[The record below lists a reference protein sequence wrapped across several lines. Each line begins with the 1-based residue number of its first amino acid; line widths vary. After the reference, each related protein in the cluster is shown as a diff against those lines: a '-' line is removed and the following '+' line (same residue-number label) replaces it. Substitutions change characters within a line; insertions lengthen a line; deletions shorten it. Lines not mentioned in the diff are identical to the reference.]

1 MPPEEARNAKDAL
14 LDTRNLELGRT
25 GGWNEKQEKHRRP
38 VSSPRVRVSILW
50 NMLTFDFWH
59 RMVAAAGALAESRG
73 LCSREEAWEC
83 ER

>member
-1 MPPEEARNAKDAL
+1 MPLEEARNARDAL
-14 LDTRNLELGRT
+14 WDTRNLELERT

-59 RMVAAAGALAESRG
+59 RTVAAGVVLAESRG
-73 LCSREEAWEC
+73 LCLREVAWEC